1 MKPVV
6 DEVVPLAEARAAHER
21 LESGRQFGKIVLVPQ
36 EPLHGRFRPMTVN
49 LRRVERY
56 RLYEPPMS
64 FARLSLS
71 LAAVIGVIATA
82 LAGATI
88 WLLIA
93 QPVAVADAVATGD
106 VSPLMRALA
115 GALYDALEGIV
126 KYL

>member
-1 MKPVV
+1 
-6 DEVVPLAEARAAHER
+6 
-21 LESGRQFGKIVLVPQ
+21 
-36 EPLHGRFRPMTVN
+36 
-49 LRRVERY
+49 
-56 RLYEPPMS
+56 MS

-71 LAAVIGVIATA
+71 LAAVIGVIAVA

-106 VSPLMRALA
+106 VNPLMRALA
-115 GALYDALEGIV
+115 GALYNALEGIV